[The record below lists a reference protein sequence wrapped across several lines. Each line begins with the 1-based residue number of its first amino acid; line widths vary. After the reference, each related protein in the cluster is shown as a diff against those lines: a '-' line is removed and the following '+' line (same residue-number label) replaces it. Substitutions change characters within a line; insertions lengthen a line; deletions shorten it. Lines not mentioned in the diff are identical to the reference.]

1 MNAEWALLGAALEL
15 TLDLD
20 TATYADLRAEFLA
33 MTAAAQRAS
42 GQSKAVVVQRCA
54 GRPGKQTVYNYAGG
68 TGYRSFPKPDLLQRY
83 LECCDLP
90 ADQIRFAVDR
100 CAQIRHCHP
109 EAGKPGPR
117 KAPPPRPEDRS
128 ADGSE
133 CAASAIFADAPEL
146 PSATGLVSG
155 TAVASAIGSSEGST
169 VASATSL
176 AGATDLP
183 GAATDF
189 AIATDNVGTTEMVI
203 ATDMAGGTDLAG
215 VTAMASASSLSSDT
229 ARADRTAPTSAP
241 ELVSA
246 AGLMGGTGLVDVAG
260 LVSAPELAGPT
271 DLASATNMAS
281 GTNFASAA
289 DVASTSSLSSDT
301 APADGADLADA
312 SGFASATDVAS
323 GSGLTDGSGTTGGDR
338 LPRAVLPDG
347 TSGSGLASDS
357 GLTGG
362 GRLPRVGLPLSA
374 QSGGWAGRWRGL
386 VRLIAARKI
395 VAAVDGA
402 GEPRF
407 VTPLPSTWYGSRT
420 SEPWQPSEHAPG
432 GQRRDSADRSW
443 GGRELR
449 DSGIR
454 VTPGRLALRIVRA
467 ELENAWPRD
476 ECNAMELVRK
486 AYATLGIALRTR
498 AGEESGV
505 SVALEQ
511 AAPGDILTLV
521 DGRKG
526 LYAGGGW
533 ALLLAT
539 AADGANLH
547 GIRDDQVHTVHRINW
562 DSVPLTDRP
571 LGWGGVWP
579 NADWVVLGD
588 RRAPSSAVGVVP
600 DPCHAPPSYTGLPMG
615 SRLSS
620 MAAEGEPR
628 YAGAVPKP
636 TDDGNRPPS
645 SMATG
650 ELSLSTE
657 SVVARYGQLMHAV
670 TEQVEA
676 AGPMAELGLAALR
689 AIGVAVAGYGQVGH
703 RPAPTETGGEPPV
716 SAEAVAARYEHLVYA
731 MSEQVEAAGRAAEPG
746 LAALRAI
753 DGLAFPHP
761 GSQAWLVREAFKAID
776 LPLPERIRFELPI
789 MAAALRHVPLRPG
802 DIVFT
807 ESGVLGFYGERG
819 ELVYLGPAGAPVTS
833 ALQPALYVAAWR
845 VSAVPAPTG
854 YGLTSKVEIV
864 EDDGT
869 GRLVRIYRAGERRSG
884 RHRRCPETAEV
895 VAMVIVAVERAR
907 QRAVP
912 MPLSGRE
919 LFTAARIRGGIEF
932 SSTTTAW
939 DPVCEPVY
947 PRDARLTSM
956 QDALPENSATAAQ
969 QLMARLETAPRAR
982 WSRRPRPGVA

>member
-20 TATYADLRAEFLA
+20 TATYAELRAEFLA

-68 TGYRSFPKPDLLQRY
+68 AGYLSFPKPDLLQRY
-83 LECCDLP
+83 LESCDLP
-90 ADQIRFAVDR
+90 PDRVRFAVDR
-100 CAQIRHCHP
+100 CAQIRRRHP

-117 KAPPPRPEDRS
+117 KAPPPRPDERS
-128 ADGSE
+128 ADGLE
-133 CAASAIFADAPEL
+133 RAASAAPAAAPEL
-146 PSATGLVSG
+146 PSA
-155 TAVASAIGSSEGST
+155 A
-169 VASATSL
+169 
-176 AGATDLP
+176 
-183 GAATDF
+183 
-189 AIATDNVGTTEMVI
+189 
-203 ATDMAGGTDLAG
+203 
-215 VTAMASASSLSSDT
+215 
-229 ARADRTAPTSAP
+229 
-241 ELVSA
+241 
-246 AGLMGGTGLVDVAG
+246 GLVD
-260 LVSAPELAGPT
+260 
-271 DLASATNMAS
+271 
-281 GTNFASAA
+281 
-289 DVASTSSLSSDT
+289 
-301 APADGADLADA
+301 GADSVDA
-312 SGFASATDVAS
+312 PGFASANDVVSATCS
-323 GSGLTDGSGTTGGDR
+323 AD
-338 LPRAVLPDG
+338 
-347 TSGSGLASDS
+347 DS

-386 VRLIAARKI
+386 VRLIVARKI

-420 SEPWQPSEHAPG
+420 SEPWQPSKHTPVW
-432 GQRRDSADRSW
+432 QRGDSADRSW

-505 SVALEQ
+505 PVSLEQ

-600 DPCHAPPSYTGLPMG
+600 DPCHAPPSYAVPPMA
-615 SRLSS
+615 SRLPSI
-620 MAAEGEPR
+620 AADGVPP
-628 YAGAVPKP
+628 YAGGVPKP
-636 TDDGNRPPS
+636 ADDGNRSPS
-645 SMATG
+645 STATG
-650 ELSLSTE
+650 EPSLSTE
-657 SVVARYGQLMHAV
+657 SVVARYEQLMRAV

-716 SAEAVAARYEHLVYA
+716 SAEAVAARYEHLVHA

-753 DGLAFPHP
+753 DRLVFPHP
-761 GSQAWLVREAFKAID
+761 GSQAWLVREAFKAVD

-789 MAAALRHVPLRPG
+789 MAAALRHVALRPG

-819 ELVYLGPAGAPVTS
+819 ELVYLGPAGAPVAS

-864 EDDGT
+864 EHDGT

-939 DPVCEPVY
+939 DPVREPVY
-947 PRDARLTSM
+947 PRDARLTAI
-956 QDALPENSATAAQ
+956 QDALPKNSATAAQ